1 MRHIYSGKVRDV
13 YELDRLA
20 PKRLLMVATDRVS
33 AFDVVMNETVQAKGQ
48 ILTAMSCFWMENTAD
63 IVPNHLVEKFPSSG
77 AMGEDFPEEFLGRAV
92 IAAEAEMVELE
103 CIVRGY
109 LAGSAFKEYNLTST
123 VHGQTLDSGML
134 LASRLDE
141 PLFCPS
147 VKNHL
152 GHDENISIEAAKG
165 LFGATL
171 VERLGELS
179 LAIYRRG
186 AQIARDAGIIL
197 ADTKF
202 EFGYVDGEIVLCDEV
217 LTPDSS
223 RFWKSA
229 SYVPGSEPVQYDKQ
243 PLRNYLERT
252 GWDKTPPPPNIP
264 PEVLASLS
272 QRYREVYEMITGS
285 DIALW
290 VADAAQATS
299 TARSDVGD

>member
-13 YELDRLA
+13 YELDGLA

-48 ILTAMSCFWMENTAD
+48 ILTAMSCFWMENTSD
-63 IVPNHLVEKFPSSG
+63 IVPNHLVEKFPSS
-77 AMGEDFPEEFLGRAV
+77 AALGEDFSDGFVGRAV
-92 IAAEAEMVELE
+92 VSAKAEMIELE

-109 LAGSAFKEYNLTST
+109 LAGSAFKEYSSSST
-123 VHGQTLDSGML
+123 VHGKSLDPGML

-152 GHDENISIEAAKG
+152 GHDENISVEAAKG
-165 LFGATL
+165 LFGAPL
-171 VERLGELS
+171 VDRLEELS
-179 LAIYRRG
+179 LAVYRRG
-186 AQIARDAGIIL
+186 AQIAREAGIIL

-202 EFGYVDGEIVLCDEV
+202 EFGFVEGEIVLCDEV

-223 RFWKSA
+223 RFWESA
-229 SYVPGSEPVQYDKQ
+229 SYAPGTEPVQYDKQ

-252 GWDKTPPPPNIP
+252 GWDKTPPPPSIP
-264 PEVLASLS
+264 AEVLGSLS

-290 VADAAQATS
+290 IAAAARAAS
-299 TARSDVGD
+299 TAQSDAGD